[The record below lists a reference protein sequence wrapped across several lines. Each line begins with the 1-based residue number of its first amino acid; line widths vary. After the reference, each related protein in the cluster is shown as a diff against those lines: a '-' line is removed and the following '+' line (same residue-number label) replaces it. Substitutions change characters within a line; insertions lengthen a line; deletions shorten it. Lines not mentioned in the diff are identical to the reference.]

1 MTTVAPPA
9 PARRDA
15 ARRWMLTTG
24 ALLLAGPGLFDLGY
38 ALHPSLPMDVE
49 AALAEVADVRTRHAV
64 AKVMVAFGGLL
75 VIALLLTY
83 RRWLVPAR
91 GRAFATV
98 GTALAAIGL
107 AANSLSQATHG
118 YLLYWASAPDVART
132 AGADVVAAAE
142 ADAAPVT
149 LPVSFW
155 SVPLFAV
162 GLVLVAVALWRA
174 GSVPRWVPVGMVVG
188 GVAAGAIGTG
198 PLMLVVLALDLAVA
212 GTALAHVARRA
223 VERGTVTP

>member
-1 MTTVAPPA
+1 VTTVAPTA
-9 PARRDA
+9 PALAGA
-15 ARRWMLTTG
+15 ARRWMLTVG
-24 ALLLAGPGLFDLGY
+24 ALLLAGPVLFDLGY

-49 AALAEVADVRTRHAV
+49 AALTEVADVRTRHAA

-75 VIALLLTY
+75 MIALLLTY

-91 GRAFATV
+91 GRGLATA

-107 AANSLSQATHG
+107 AANSLSQAAHG
-118 YLLYWASAPDVART
+118 YLLYWASAPGVAPS

-142 ADAAPVT
+142 ADTSAVT
-149 LPVSFW
+149 LPVSFF

-174 GSVPRWVPVGMVVG
+174 GSVPRWVPVGMVVAG
-188 GVAAGAIGTG
+188 LAAGTIGTG
-198 PLMLVVLALDLAVA
+198 PLMLVVLALDVAIA
-212 GTALAHVARRA
+212 GTALAHAARRA
-223 VERGTVTP
+223 TDVAP

>member
-1 MTTVAPPA
+1 VTTVAPLAPA
-9 PARRDA
+9 PTDRS
-15 ARRWMLTTG
+15 RRWLLTAG
-24 ALLLAGPGLFDLGY
+24 ALLLAGPVLFDVGY

-49 AALAEVADVRTRHAV
+49 GALAEVADVRTRHAA

-75 VIALLLTY
+75 LVALLLTY
-83 RRWLVPAR
+83 RRRLVPSR
-91 GRAFATV
+91 GRGLATA

-118 YLLYWASAPDVART
+118 YLLYWASAPDVARS

-155 SVPLFAV
+155 SVPLFAL

-174 GSVPRWVPVGMVVG
+174 GSVPRWVPIGMVVG
-188 GVAAGAIGTG
+188 GVAAGAVGTG
-198 PLMLVVLALDLAVA
+198 PLMLAVLALDVAVA
-212 GTALAHVARRA
+212 GTALAHCARRA
-223 VERGTVTP
+223 ADVAP

>member
-1 MTTVAPPA
+1 MTTVAPTA
-9 PARRDA
+9 PPHTDA
-15 ARRWMLTTG
+15 ARRWMLSVG
-24 ALLLAGPGLFDLGY
+24 ALLLAGPVLFDVGY
-38 ALHPSLPMDVE
+38 ALHPTLPMDVE
-49 AALAEVADVRTRHAV
+49 AALAEVAEVRTRYAA

-75 VIALLLTY
+75 MIALLLAY

-91 GRAFATV
+91 GRGLATV
-98 GTALAAIGL
+98 GAALAAIGL

-118 YLLYWASAPDVART
+118 YLLYWASAPEVAPG
-132 AGADVVAAAE
+132 AGPAVVAAAE
-142 ADAAPVT
+142 GDAALVT

-162 GLVLVAVALWRA
+162 GIVLVAVALWRS

-198 PLMLVVLALDLAVA
+198 PLMLVVLALDVAVT
-212 GTALAHVARRA
+212 GTALAHAARRA
-223 VERGTVTP
+223 AIVAP

>member
-1 MTTVAPPA
+1 VNTLAPPT
-9 PARRDA
+9 PAA
-15 ARRWMLTTG
+15 TGTARRWLLTVG
-24 ALLLAGPGLFDLGY
+24 ALLLAGPILFDLGY

-49 AALAEVADVRTRHAV
+49 GAIAEVADVRTLHAA

-75 VIALLLTY
+75 LIALLLTY
-83 RRWLVPAR
+83 RRWLVPGR

-118 YLLYWASAPDVART
+118 YLLYWASSPDVARS

-142 ADAAPVT
+142 TDTSPVT

-155 SVPLFAV
+155 SVPLFAL

-188 GVAAGAIGTG
+188 GLAAGAVGTG
-198 PLMLVVLALDLAVA
+198 PLMLVVLVLDIAVA
-212 GTALAHVARRA
+212 GTALAHAARRA
-223 VERGTVTP
+223 ADVAP

>member
-1 MTTVAPPA
+1 MTTVSTTA
-9 PARRDA
+9 PAHTDS
-15 ARRWMLTTG
+15 ARRWMLTIG
-24 ALLLAGPGLFDLGY
+24 ALLLAGPVLFDLGY

-49 AALAEVADVRTRHAV
+49 AALTEVADVRSRHAA

-75 VIALLLTY
+75 MIALLITY

-91 GRAFATV
+91 GRGLATV

-107 AANSLSQATHG
+107 AANSLSQSAYG
-118 YLLYWASAPDVART
+118 YLLYWASAPEVDPS
-132 AGADVVAAAE
+132 AGVDIVSAAE
-142 ADAAPVT
+142 SATAPVT

-162 GLVLVAVALWRA
+162 GLVLVAVALWRS
-174 GSVPRWVPVGMVVG
+174 GNVPRWVPVGMVVG

-198 PLMLVVLALDLAVA
+198 PLMLVVLVLDVAVA
-212 GTALAHVARRA
+212 GTALAHAARRA
-223 VERGTVTP
+223 AVVAP